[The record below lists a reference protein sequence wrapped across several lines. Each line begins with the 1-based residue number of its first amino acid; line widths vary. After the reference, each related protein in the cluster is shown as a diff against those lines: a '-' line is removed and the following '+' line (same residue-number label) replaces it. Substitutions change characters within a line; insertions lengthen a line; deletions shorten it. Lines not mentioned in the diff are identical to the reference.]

1 MKDKEKFINEQA
13 DAFVEEFRDL
23 CTKEQQSRYRD
34 KPALDVHEMTDDDIR
49 KEIIEFFNKKNLS
62 DAQHHMYHAIDP
74 YVNNPWDMI
83 DHSKDNWRESPEYL
97 QWCRH
102 DDIQTTW
109 SDAGR
114 HLNMDEKWVQVNGQV
129 RSDEAA
135 AKLAADKWCELIF
148 GWHLQD
154 NGAINEDHGGGFYA
168 CALGTILGNKAKE
181 GITEDVKK
189 RAHEYFKEYYLHS
202 IHNDRTRDRK
212 DIDWANKMFP
222 DNRDGDRKFD
232 WEYGFGYH
240 SMSCDYGPST
250 PLYLILVAA
259 GVPERDAGSIC
270 PWKTTINIRALDN
283 AVMYYT
289 YQHCDELQEKAEEE

>member
-13 DAFVEEFRDL
+13 DAFVEEFRFL

-74 YVNNPWDMI
+74 YVDNPWDKI

-97 QWCRH
+97 QWSRH

-109 SDAGR
+109 SDTGR
-114 HLNMDEKWVQVNGQV
+114 HLNMDEKWVQVNGRV

-168 CALGTILGNKAKE
+168 CALGTILGNKVKE

-202 IHNDRTRDRK
+202 IHHDRTRDRK

-250 PLYLILVAA
+250 PLYLILVAS

-289 YQHCDELQEKAEEE
+289 YQNCEELQEKAEEE